1 MKNNLTYAITVCNEE
16 VELQKLVTFLLKH
29 KRSQDSIVILY
40 DTKNGSK
47 GVEEYLRSHSINGE
61 FNWHAEE
68 FNNHFADWKN
78 KLTSLCNTDYIF
90 QIDADELPHEDLI
103 EMLPHIIDHNPDVV
117 LIPRHNVVNGI
128 TQEHIQKW
136 RWRKDEEGRIN
147 WPDLQWRL
155 YRKDKRI
162 YWVNK
167 VHEKLEGYKSIAA
180 LPGNDNLGNL
190 FLYHIKDIDK
200 QEKQNSYYETL

>member
-40 DTKNGSK
+40 DKKNGSK
-47 GVEEYLRSHSINGE
+47 GVEEYLRSHSVNGE
-61 FNWHAEE
+61 FSWHADE

-78 KLTSLCNTDYIF
+78 KLGSLCTTDYIF

-103 EMLPHIIDHNPDVV
+103 EMLPHIIDQDPDVV
-117 LIPRHNVVNGI
+117 LIPRHNIVNGI
-128 TQEHIQKW
+128 TQEHIQ
-136 RWRKDEEGRIN
+136 RWGWKQDELGRIN

-190 FLYHIKDIDK
+190 FLYHIKNIEK
-200 QEKQNSYYETL
+200 QEKQNNYYSTL

>member
-40 DTKNGSK
+40 DKKNGSK

-61 FNWHAEE
+61 FSWHADE

-78 KLTSLCNTDYIF
+78 KLGSLCNTDYIF

-103 EMLPHIIDHNPDVV
+103 EMLPHIIDQDPDVV
-117 LIPRHNVVNGI
+117 LIPRHNIVNGI

-136 RWRKDEEGRIN
+136 GWRQDEEGRIN

-180 LPGNDNLGNL
+180 LPGNYSLGKL
-190 FLYHIKDIDK
+190 FLYHVKNIKK
-200 QEKQNSYYETL
+200 QEKQNQLYDTI